1 MPPMGYSEYTRTEEQ
16 QTDNKEKILIMLL
29 EGAARFTRFARMGL
43 EKQSAQLKGENIS
56 KVLAIL
62 TELDCALD
70 RDVGAEFVASL
81 SDLYRYMMDRLSYA
95 NINNEKEPLE
105 EVEKLL
111 IKIKEGFEGAAEN
124 LHDKTKVITQDSP
137 ADVPK
142 KQVPRRFSMAA

>member
-16 QTDNKEKILIMLL
+16 QTDNKEKILLMLL

-43 EKQSAQLKGENIS
+43 EKQSMQLKGENIS

-81 SDLYRYMMDRLSYA
+81 SDLYRYMMNRLSHA

-105 EVEKLL
+105 EVERLL
-111 IKIKEGFEGAAEN
+111 ITIKEGFEGAVDTI
-124 LHDKTKVITQDSP
+124 HDKTKAIP
-137 ADVPK
+137 KEEAIPK
-142 KQVPRRFSMAA
+142 KQPQRGFSMAA

>member
-16 QTDNKEKILIMLL
+16 QTDNKEKILLMLL

-43 EKQSAQLKGENIS
+43 EKQSMQLKGENIS

-70 RDVGAEFVASL
+70 RDVGAEFVSSL
-81 SDLYRYMMDRLSYA
+81 SDLYRYMMNRLSHA

-105 EVEKLL
+105 EVERLL
-111 IKIKEGFEGAAEN
+111 IKIREGFEGASDTI
-124 LHDKTKVITQDSP
+124 HDKTKAFPKEEAI
-137 ADVPK
+137 PK
-142 KQVPRRFSMAA
+142 KQPQSGFSMAA

>member
-16 QTDNKEKILIMLL
+16 QTDNKEKILLMLL

-43 EKQSAQLKGENIS
+43 EKQSMQLKGENIS

-70 RDVGAEFVASL
+70 RDVGAEFVSSL
-81 SDLYRYMMDRLSYA
+81 SDLYRYMINRLSHA

-105 EVEKLL
+105 EVERLL
-111 IKIKEGFEGAAEN
+111 IKIREGFEGAADTI
-124 LHDKTKVITQDSP
+124 HDKTKAVPKEEVI
-137 ADVPK
+137 PK
-142 KQVPRRFSMAA
+142 KQPQRGFSMAA

>member
-16 QTDNKEKILIMLL
+16 QTDNKEKILLMLL

-43 EKQSAQLKGENIS
+43 EKQSMQLKGENIS

-70 RDVGAEFVASL
+70 RDVGAEFVSSL
-81 SDLYRYMMDRLSYA
+81 SDLYRYMMNRLSDA

-105 EVEKLL
+105 EVERLL
-111 IKIKEGFEGAAEN
+111 ITIKEGFEGAADTIN
-124 LHDKTKVITQDSP
+124 DKTQAVPKQDVI
-137 ADVPK
+137 PK
-142 KQVPRRFSMAA
+142 KQPQRGFSMAA

>member
-1 MPPMGYSEYTRTEEQ
+1 MPPMGYSEYSRTEEQ
-16 QTDNKEKILIMLL
+16 QTDNKEKILLMLL

-43 EKQSAQLKGENIS
+43 EKQSIQLKGENIS

-105 EVEKLL
+105 EVEQLL
-111 IKIKEGFEGAAEN
+111 VKIREGFEGAAES
-124 LHDKTKVITQDSP
+124 LHDKTKVISQEP
-137 ADVPK
+137 VPPK
-142 KQVPRRFSMAA
+142 PQIQRGFSMAA